1 MKISVFALIAASVS
15 LGFMSETTDVVLAT
29 VKGSTGKVRIN
40 KSDFEAD
47 QLLPTGERQYSA
59 AKDDETVEQSDGAGV
74 KTFADLETDGVRIQ
88 AAPSAPNFNGGEGG
102 VKPIVDSETG
112 AIAPVAPSPNSRIVM
127 REGDKFFVCDGM
139 GIKLTDGSVE
149 EKGYKS
155 EKAAQDA
162 IAKLPR

>member
-1 MKISVFALIAASVS
+1 MKISIFALAAASLAV
-15 LGFMSETTDVVLAT
+15 GFMSDTTEVVLAT
-29 VKGSTGKVRIN
+29 VKGGTGKVRIN
-40 KSDFEAD
+40 KSDFDAD
-47 QLLPTGERQYSA
+47 QALPTGERQYSA
-59 AKDDETVEQSDGAGV
+59 AKADEDVEQSDAAGV
-74 KTFADLETDGVRIQ
+74 KTFSELKNEGIRVQ
-88 AAPSAPNFNGGEGG
+88 AAPSAPNFNGPDNTI
-102 VKPIVDSETG
+102 KPVLDEETG
-112 AIAPVAPSPNSRIVM
+112 AIAPIAPSANSRIVM

>member
-1 MKISVFALIAASVS
+1 MKISIFAMLAASVA
-15 LGFMSETTDVVLAT
+15 LGFMVDTTEVVLVT

-40 KSDFEAD
+40 KSDFDAD
-47 QLLPTGERQYSA
+47 QALPTGERQYTA
-59 AKDDETVEQSDGAGV
+59 AKADDNVEQSDATGV
-74 KTFADLETDGVRIQ
+74 KTFSDLESEGVRVQ
-88 AAPSAPNFNGGEGG
+88 AAPSAPNFNNGDDG
-102 VKPIVDSETG
+102 VKPIIDEETG
-112 AIAPVAPSPNSRIVM
+112 AIAPIAPSPNSRIVM